1 MTSGEYRVESESE
14 TLFEV
19 LLVEDNPA
27 DARLTREA
35 FAETRYGSR
44 LSVVSDG
51 YEALRFLRRIEPYAL
66 APRPDLILLDLN
78 MPRLDGC
85 GLLAQIKRDE
95 DLKRIP
101 VIMLTTSAADS
112 DVLRCYNLHVN
123 SYVPKPPDLERF
135 LEVVAKLKYF
145 WFEVVRLP
153 PK

>member
-1 MTSGEYRVESESE
+1 M
-14 TLFEV
+14 FEV

-35 FAETRYGSR
+35 FAETRYGTR
-44 LSVVSDG
+44 LSVVTDG
-51 YEALRFLRRIEPYAL
+51 YEALRFLRRLGQYAD

-78 MPRLDGC
+78 MPKLDGC
-85 GLLAQIKRDE
+85 GLLAQIKRDD
-95 DLKRIP
+95 DLRRIP

-135 LEVVAKLKYF
+135 LDVVAKLKYF
-145 WFEVVRLP
+145 WFGVVRLP